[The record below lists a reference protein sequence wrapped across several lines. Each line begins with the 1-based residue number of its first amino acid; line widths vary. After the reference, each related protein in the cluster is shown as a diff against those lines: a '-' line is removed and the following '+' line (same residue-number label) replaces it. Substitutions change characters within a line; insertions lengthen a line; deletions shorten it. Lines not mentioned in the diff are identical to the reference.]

1 MSVVQVIKVIKDFN
15 NVFSSVLQQMSPM
28 IGNSYYMLF
37 SNLCKLNA
45 SLAIENFY
53 YYSLPHSSKIF
64 SKNEKFFLD
73 EDNLDNLTKG
83 EHKQNSELLNMIQQ
97 LKFVWGKLDNDSK
110 DNLWSMIQAL
120 HQLSLSYGQMK
131 NL

>member
-1 MSVVQVIKVIKDFN
+1 MSAVQVIKDFN
-15 NVFSSVLQQMSPM
+15 TLFGSVLQQMGPM

-37 SNLCKLNA
+37 SNLCKFNA

-53 YYSLPHSSKIF
+53 YYSLPHSSQIF
-64 SKNEKFFLD
+64 SKNEHFFLD
-73 EDNLDNLTKG
+73 EDNLEDLTKG
-83 EHKQNSELLNMIQQ
+83 EHKQNGELLNMIQE
-97 LKFVWGKLDNDSK
+97 LKHVWLKLDKDSK
-110 DNLWSMIQAL
+110 ENLWTMIQAL